1 MDRGAHERDSTAV
14 PSFISHIRILT
25 ATEKEEVTTG
35 KRAKKLVQKHVVERL
50 GKDPVLEVRALRTD
64 K

>member
-1 MDRGAHERDSTAV
+1 M